1 MNRYQELK
9 QKDKDTFTNLS
20 NKLLRQ
26 NFICKVNDYYEYLF
40 IVKHSDLINDYFAPL
55 GYHLILNTEYGVA
68 QLLNKY
74 NNNHIN
80 ITAIET
86 IVLIIL
92 RQLYE
97 DEVKKLTL
105 DDNIVIKIEDIHEKF
120 SALKIQEKTMN
131 KGDLKKSFNTA
142 KRFNLINILDNN
154 ISDK

>member
-40 IVKHSDLINDYFAPL
+40 IVKHSDLINDYFALL
-55 GYHLILNTEYGVA
+55 GYHLILNTEYVVA
-68 QLLNKY
+68 QLFNKY

-80 ITAIET
+80 IIAIET